1 MVTPTIVL
9 LEPRF
14 VDNIAAAVRAASA
27 FDIKQV
33 WYTGRNINGDA
44 RRLPRELRM
53 YSDRVDL
60 FHSDKPLDMMPDY
73 AVPVALE
80 YAASHS
86 SLVYFRHARHNVY
99 VFGPERGE
107 VPGHIK
113 GLCHHV
119 VSIPTAHS
127 LNLAAT
133 VNIVLY
139 DRAMKRE
146 VYG

>member
-1 MVTPTIVL
+1 MITPAVVL

-14 VDNIAAAVRAASA
+14 ADNIAAAVRAASA
-27 FDIKQV
+27 FGIKQV
-33 WYTGRNINGDA
+33 WYTGKSINGDA
-44 RRLPRELRM
+44 VRLPRELRM
-53 YSDRVDL
+53 YDDRVDL
-60 FHSDKPLDMMPDY
+60 FHTNKPLDRMPEY

-80 YAASHS
+80 YAASSH
-86 SLVYFRHARHNVY
+86 SLVYFKHAPRNVY

-107 VPGHIK
+107 VPSHIK
-113 GLCHHV
+113 SLCHYV

-139 DRAMKRE
+139 DRMAKGE
-146 VYG
+146 LY